1 MFSKNQIEIANE
13 LHRNFL
19 DQDIES
25 LIASFNSIPEID
37 QEAVIQMLEAPE
49 DLDLYISN
57 FDLDTI
63 DSVLTILYQY
73 NLIV

>member
-1 MFSKNQIEIANE
+1 MFSKSQIEIANE
-13 LHRNFL
+13 LYRNFL

-25 LIASFNSIPEID
+25 LVNTFKSTPEID